1 MWKDHIVEEVR
12 KVREKHAAKLNFNI
26 KAIVEDAKKRQCTSK
41 HRVVS
46 FIPEKHKASYRDRTA
61 PHGATL
67 PHHQAY
73 GSVLGDSADQ
83 AESDP
88 GEHKPK

>member
-12 KVREKHAAKLNFNI
+12 KVREEHAAKLNFDV

-46 FIPEKHKASYRDRTA
+46 FIPEKHKAS
-61 PHGATL
+61 
-67 PHHQAY
+67 
-73 GSVLGDSADQ
+73 
-83 AESDP
+83 
-88 GEHKPK
+88 